1 MLDQVTVKQI
11 TSRRLS
17 LHPASDTP
25 KNPLILGRI
34 TALNYAKAGTSAC
47 DAPRPQNKIHP
58 HSEWKHSMC
67 GVVEHIPR
75 PNAASPNDSLAL
87 FPSMN

>member
-1 MLDQVTVKQI
+1 MIVTVKQVA
-11 TSRRLS
+11 S
-17 LHPASDTP
+17 HPADWLSILLLTP
-25 KNPLILGRI
+25 QKNPLILGRI

-47 DAPRPQNKIHP
+47 DAPRPQNKIYP
-58 HSEWKHSMC
+58 HSEWKRSMC